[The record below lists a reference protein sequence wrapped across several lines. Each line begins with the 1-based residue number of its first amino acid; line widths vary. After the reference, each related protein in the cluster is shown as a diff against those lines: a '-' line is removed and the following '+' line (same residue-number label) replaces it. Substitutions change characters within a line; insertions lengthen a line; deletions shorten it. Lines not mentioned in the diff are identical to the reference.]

1 MDLIKYYR
9 NNRIIS
15 FSNDQKQLFQKLN
28 EVNDKLIKYK
38 RRRKKISQER
48 KRIDAL
54 IVEAEKLCEELTIK
68 IKFDKFSLKPFVSI
82 GYDKR
87 SSTYN
92 CIYEINDSKRC
103 FYIGS
108 KRKIRKALGPFQKE
122 DIQHTPFKK
131 LKLNLI
137 NIIKVV
143 LMDLSKSKSYK
154 KGIKINFQTVIEHY
168 LESGKWTYWR
178 QVK

>member
-9 NNRIIS
+9 DNRIIS

-28 EVNDKLIKYK
+28 DINDKLIKYK

-48 KRIDAL
+48 KKIDAL
-54 IVEAEKLCEELTIK
+54 IVESEKLCNELTIK

-92 CIYEINDSKRC
+92 CIYEINGSKHC

-108 KRKIRKALGPFQKE
+108 KTKIRKALEPFQKE
-122 DIQHTPFKK
+122 DIQLTAFKK
-131 LKLNLI
+131 LKLQLI
-137 NIIKVV
+137 NIIRIV
-143 LMDLSKSKSYK
+143 LTDLSESQSHKE
-154 KGIKINFQTVIEHY
+154 GIKINFQTLIEHY

-178 QVK
+178 LVK

>member
-1 MDLIKYYR
+1 LDLIKYYKD
-9 NNRIIS
+9 NRIIS
-15 FSNDQKQLFQKLN
+15 FTNDQKQLFQKLN
-28 EVNDKLIKYK
+28 EVNDNLIKYK

-54 IVEAEKLCEELTIK
+54 IVEAEKLYEELTIK

-82 GYDKR
+82 GFDKR

-92 CIYEINDSKRC
+92 CIYEINEFKHC

-108 KRKIRKALGPFQKE
+108 KMKIRKTLEPFQKE
-122 DIQHTPFKK
+122 DIQLISFKK
-131 LKLNLI
+131 LKLQLI
-137 NIIKVV
+137 NIIKIV
-143 LMDLSKSKSYK
+143 LTDLSKSQLYK
-154 KGIKINFQTVIEHY
+154 VGTKINFETVIEHY

-178 QVK
+178 EVK

>member
-1 MDLIKYYR
+1 LDLIKYYKD
-9 NNRIIS
+9 NRIIS

-38 RRRKKISQER
+38 GRRKKISQER

-54 IVEAEKLCEELTIK
+54 IVEAEKLYEELTIK
-68 IKFDKFSLKPFVSI
+68 IKFDKFFLKPFVSI
-82 GYDKR
+82 GFDKR

-92 CIYEINDSKRC
+92 CIYEINDSKHC

-108 KRKIRKALGPFQKE
+108 KKKIRKVLEPFQRD
-122 DIQHTPFKK
+122 DIQHVSFKN
-131 LKLNLI
+131 LKLQLI
-137 NIIKVV
+137 NIIKIV
-143 LMDLSKSKSYK
+143 LTDLSKSQTYK
-154 KGIKINFQTVIEHY
+154 ECTKINFQTVIDHY
-168 LESGKWTYWR
+168 LESGQWAYWR